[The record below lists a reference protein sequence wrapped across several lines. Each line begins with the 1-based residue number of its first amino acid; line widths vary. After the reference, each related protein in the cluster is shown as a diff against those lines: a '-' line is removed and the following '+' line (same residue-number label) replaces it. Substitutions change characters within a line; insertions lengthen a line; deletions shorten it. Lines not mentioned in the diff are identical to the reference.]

1 MAPVT
6 LSGMEATGLLAP
18 ELSGEIFRRVR
29 EESAVLRVAG
39 SAPMSITGNEY
50 VIRTVE
56 PEADI
61 VAEAA
66 PKPISD
72 IGLATKTVA
81 PVKAATIV
89 YWSKEARMKNPGGVF
104 SDIQDAM
111 TKAIHRQIDQAIL
124 HGKSAKSGAT
134 IPGVEYINQTT
145 NRVALGTSA
154 ITAGGLTADFLAGY
168 DTVVNADYDF
178 TGFVAD
184 PRLRSQ
190 VIGAVDVNGRPV
202 YQTSGTDLTA
212 PVSNFLGLP
221 MTYSKATS
229 GKIGATPDQGTRAF
243 GGDFAGNLKVGFVD
257 QISFR
262 KTDQAT
268 LVDGGQ
274 TVSLWQNNMEAALVE
289 AIFGW
294 VIRDTA
300 AFAAYDAEAAEG

>member
-6 LSGMEATGLLAP
+6 LSGMEANGLLAP

-39 SAPMSITGNEY
+39 SAPMAITGNEY

-61 VAEAA
+61 VEEAA
-66 PKPISD
+66 QKPISD

-300 AFAAYDAEAAEG
+300 AFAAYDAEAAGV